1 MQLTLKSLQQ
11 IQDTSV
17 EALGLLKCVEAEGNA
32 ELQMELQN
40 LSVQASGAIQIL
52 ESFTN
57 VRDSLKVAGY
67 SDQWYDITFGNS
79 NLKDLCTIE
88 MPKFLDND
96 VNRGKACMEGI
107 METLSDWV
115 KKAGQVIVRIIK
127 GLIQFVEQ
135 IIAFIRKHFTNDK
148 QVKNVWDQRIDW
160 AVKKAAEMQLHIKLE
175 DYYDFE
181 KITQMVA
188 NVHVLLTIL
197 CPISSKTHQFEPDSS
212 MMSSLNKGSMSADD
226 LKKDF
231 FSKLKTAFAAK
242 GINTDDMATVGYRLK
257 FDPAANK
264 YIEFLGGNGQGDFEK
279 KAVDI
284 EHIADVTALIKQ
296 QIDDAGGKIH
306 ITEGSLTDVEI
317 MLKERHANFM
327 EMSRAQYQSD
337 GTEEGDGAEAMIADA
352 KAGAIL
358 TMCALSIVTDALRF
372 ITRVVKAHEVN
383 KKYIDALVRAVYAD
397 AQKQQAQ

>member
-17 EALGLLKCVEAEGNA
+17 EALGLLKCVEAENNA

-52 ESFTN
+52 EQFIN
-57 VRDSLKVAGY
+57 IRDSLKVSGY

-107 METLSDWV
+107 METLRDWV
-115 KKAGQVIVRIIK
+115 KKAGQLIINIIK
-127 GLIQFVEQ
+127 GIMRFAEWLVSVL
-135 IIAFIRKHFTNDK
+135 RKINSSDK
-148 QVKNVWDQRIDW
+148 QAKSIWERAIDF
-160 AVKKAAEMQLHIKLE
+160 AVKKSAEMQLGIKLE

-197 CPISSKTHQFEPDSS
+197 CPISSKTHQFEASSS
-212 MMSSLNKGSMSADD
+212 MLSSLNKGGKSADD

-231 FSKLKTAFAAK
+231 FSQLQSAFAAK
-242 GINTDDMATVGYRLK
+242 GINTKDMATVGYQLK

-279 KAVDI
+279 KAIDV
-284 EHIADVTALIKQ
+284 EHISDVTALIKQ
-296 QIDDAGGKIH
+296 QIDDAGAKIH
-306 ITEGSLTDVEI
+306 ITNGSLIDVQI
-317 MLKERHANFM
+317 MLKERLGHFE

-337 GTEEGDGAEAMIADA
+337 GSDDNGSADAMIADA
-352 KAGAIL
+352 VAGVVL
-358 TMCALSIVTDALRF
+358 TRCALSIISDALSF
-372 ITRVVKAHEVN
+372 IARVTKAHEVN
-383 KKYIDALVRAVYAD
+383 KKYIDALVKAVYAD
-397 AQKQQAQ
+397 AQKA